1 LENKTDKQ
9 LVAMCKRGNHAA
21 FDELIRRSE
30 PYFKSWILKYC
41 KGNDSLGEEIY
52 SQTLV
57 KSWQKIKTFKGDCA
71 FKTWFCSIAN
81 RNFLDEYRKSQRVK
95 FIDLGCCV
103 NLDTQNSDEQEG
115 KAFPVRVRAEFDI
128 FDENLPHSPI
138 EKRERFKKVQS
149 TLDKIFRKLKPKY
162 REVLR
167 LHYRDGLE
175 YKDIAKRLNIPVG
188 TVMSRLFYGRK
199 RARLIIERLN
209 YKL

>member
-1 LENKTDKQ
+1 
-9 LVAMCKRGNHAA
+9 MCKRGNHAA

-81 RNFLDEYRKSQRVK
+81 RNFLDEYRKNQRVK

-103 NLDTQNSDEQEG
+103 NLDTQNADEQDG
-115 KAFPVRVRAEFDI
+115 KAFPVRVKAEFDI
-128 FDENLPHSPI
+128 FDENLPYSPL
-138 EKRERFKKVQS
+138 EKKERFKKVQS
-149 TLDKIFRKLKPKY
+149 TLDKILRKLKPKY

-175 YKDIAKRLNIPVG
+175 YKDIANKLNIPVG
-188 TVMSRLFYGRK
+188 TVMSRLFYARK
-199 RARLIIERLN
+199 KAQLIIERLN
-209 YKL
+209 YKLKNK

>member
-128 FDENLPHSPI
+128 FDENLPYSPI

-175 YKDIAKRLNIPVG
+175 YKEIASRLNIPVG

-199 RARLIIERLN
+199 RAQLIIKRLN

>member
-9 LVAMCKRGNHAA
+9 LVALCKRGNRTA

-103 NLDTQNSDEQEG
+103 NLDTKNADEEDG
-115 KAFPVRVRAEFDI
+115 KVFPVQVSAEFDI
-128 FDENLPHSPI
+128 FDENLPHSSL

-149 TLDKIFRKLKPKY
+149 TLDKILRKLKPKY

-175 YKDIAKRLNIPVG
+175 YKDISNRLNIPVG
-188 TVMSRLFYGRK
+188 TVMSRLFYARK
-199 RARLIIERLN
+199 RARLIIKRLN

>member
-1 LENKTDKQ
+1 
-9 LVAMCKRGNHAA
+9 MCKRGNHAA

-71 FKTWFCSIAN
+71 FKTWFCAIAN
-81 RNFLDEYRKSQRVK
+81 RNFLDEYRKNHRVK
-95 FIDLGCCV
+95 FIDLNCCV
-103 NLDTQNSDEQEG
+103 NLDAQNADEQEG

-128 FDENLPHSPI
+128 FDENLPSCPL
-138 EKRERFKKVQS
+138 EKRERFEKVQS
-149 TLDKIFRKLKPKY
+149 ILDKILRKLKPKY

-167 LHYRDGLE
+167 LHHRDGLE
-175 YKDIAKRLNIPVG
+175 YKDIAKKLNIPVG
-188 TVMSRLFYGRK
+188 TVMSRLFYARK
-199 RARLIIERLN
+199 RAQLIIKRLN